1 MRRTSLAPLLLLIP
15 ALASAEGR
23 VEQRQ
28 SAAPDGIVEIDNP
41 AGSIHVI
48 GWAKNEIQ
56 VIGTLGQGANGV
68 DLSVR
73 GRKAE
78 ISVDAMNP
86 HGIKSD
92 LEIHVPA
99 GSRVEIDSFAA
110 EVRVE
115 GVNGELKAE
124 TVNGSIR
131 LTGGFQE
138 AEVSSVNGGVE
149 VSGNT
154 KRLKVESVNGSV
166 TVKGASGELEASSV
180 NGLLSVTGSA
190 FDRANLETVSGGL
203 RFEGDL
209 RPEASL
215 EANSVSGETDFLF
228 PATVSADF
236 SVTTFSG
243 EIVNELGGPAP
254 IRSSKWTSEKELE
267 FTAGKGGAS
276 VTIET
281 LSGAIRLRKRP

>member
-68 DLSVR
+68 DLSVH

-78 ISVDAMNP
+78 ISVDTMNP

-92 LEIHVPA
+92 LEIHVPS
-99 GSRVEIDSFAA
+99 GSRVEINSFAA

-115 GVNGELKAE
+115 GVNGELQAE
-124 TVNGSIR
+124 TVNGS
-131 LTGGFQE
+131 LHLAGGFQE
-138 AEVSSVNGGVE
+138 AEASSVNGSIE

-154 KRLKVESVNGSV
+154 KRLKVESVNGTV
-166 TVKGASGELEASSV
+166 TVKGASGEIEASSV

-190 FDRANLETVSGGL
+190 FDRAHLETVSGGL

-209 RPEASL
+209 RPAASL
-215 EANSVSGETDFLF
+215 EANSVSGETEFLF

-236 SVTTFSG
+236 TLTTFSG
-243 EIVNELGGPAP
+243 EIVNELGSQSPT
-254 IRSSKWTSEKELE
+254 RTSKWTSEKELE
-267 FTAGKGGAS
+267 FTTGKGGAT